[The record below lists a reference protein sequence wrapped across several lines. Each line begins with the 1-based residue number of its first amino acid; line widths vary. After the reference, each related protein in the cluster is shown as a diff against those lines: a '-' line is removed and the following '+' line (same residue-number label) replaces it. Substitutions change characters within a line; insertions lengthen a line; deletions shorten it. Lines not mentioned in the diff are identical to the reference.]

1 MPLPPRSPKVRKS
14 EPTPQAFVGGV
25 FEETSEEHNPT
36 AQLDPEL
43 AEYYREIMDSEDPSE
58 LIAFNLQTCE
68 GTGILDG
75 GASRSVG
82 GFDILE
88 KLQKKYNEVQQEM
101 EVLHSNVGFTFAG
114 GEKAD
119 AKTTCI
125 FKPAAFDWQP
135 VGIHAVERP
144 SPILLGLDNLR
155 HYQLNVDYMYNAVW
169 SHSLGRY
176 LDVELLP
183 SGHLAVDLS
192 PLNGS
197 E

>member
-1 MPLPPRSPKVRKS
+1 
-14 EPTPQAFVGGV
+14 
-25 FEETSEEHNPT
+25 
-36 AQLDPEL
+36 
-43 AEYYREIMDSEDPSE
+43 MDSEDSSE

-68 GTGILDG
+68 GKGILDG

-88 KLQKKYNEVQQEM
+88 KLQKKYNQVQQEM

-119 AKTTCI
+119 ATTTCI
-125 FKPAAFDWQP
+125 VKPAAFDQQP

-155 HYQLNVDYMYNAVW
+155 HYQLNVDYLSNTVW
-169 SHSLGRY
+169 SHLLERF
-176 LDVELLP
+176 LEVELLP
-183 SGHLAVDLS
+183 SGHMAVDLS
-192 PLNGS
+192 PLISS